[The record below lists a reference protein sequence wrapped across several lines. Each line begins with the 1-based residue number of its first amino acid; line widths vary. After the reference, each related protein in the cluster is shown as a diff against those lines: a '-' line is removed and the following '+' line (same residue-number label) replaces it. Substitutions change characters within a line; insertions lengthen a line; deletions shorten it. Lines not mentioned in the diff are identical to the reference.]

1 MTDRLRVILEIGRK
15 RRVAAGAMDWP
26 GLDRWGTSEDKAL
39 ERLAAYLPRYEAVAD
54 RAGLG
59 RAYARARDVDV
70 VERVA
75 GSSSTDFWGVAHI
88 PSHIEATVLSAADLD
103 RRLDLL
109 QACWAWFDDVA
120 ARVSRELRPTGRS
133 GGRSREQIV
142 RHVYFNEPEQY
153 SRKVEVRTPLDEVA
167 FRGRSGLAPEGV
179 PGCDP
184 RLERPGQARKDVAD
198 PVPDPPDRPARHG
211 PRLGDGG
218 PGRLPLK
225 PRAVG
230 GQEPSIT
237 RSPAI

>member
-153 SRKVEVRTPLDEVA
+153 SRKVEVRTPLDEVVSEA
-167 FRGRSGLAPEGV
+167 GL
-179 PGCDP
+179 DSH
-184 RLERPGQARKDVAD
+184 RKAYLDAI
-198 PVPDPPDRPARHG
+198 RAWNAQGKPARTWPIQFLIRRTAQHVMDHG
-211 PRLGDGG
+211 WEMEDRD
-218 PGRLPLK
+218 
-225 PRAVG
+225 A
-230 GQEPSIT
+230 
-237 RSPAI
+237 SP